1 MTDDTG
7 DPHDTDDPDATEDDL
22 PPDDLGLPPP
32 LNADKPA
39 APPAISSSYGQEVP
53 RDT

>member
-1 MTDDTG
+1 MTDEDRDDSGETG
-7 DPHDTDDPDATEDDL
+7 DGL

-39 APPAISSSYGQEVP
+39 APPAISSSYGEEVP
-53 RDT
+53 RDA

>member
-1 MTDDTG
+1 MTDGTDDTV
-7 DPHDTDDPDATEDDL
+7 DPDDL

-39 APPAISSSYGQEVP
+39 APPAISSSFGEEAP
-53 RDT
+53 RDA